1 MYCAKGRGID
11 AKGTIL
17 VPTVEVPLV
26 LLRLEGVTSREQ
38 RSLRRDGFRGAE
50 REYGSRVKR

>member
-1 MYCAKGRGID
+1 MQRGRGID
-11 AKGTIL
+11 TKGTIL

-26 LLRLEGVTSREQ
+26 LLLLEGVASRKQ